1 MTKKEMMTAIMLEI
15 ISPTVEPKNIMTTTE
30 DRNEILRRYK
40 EVSSVQNTEGIRKNW
55 AYVFAPIKEV
65 DYRDRL
71 IGLFNYLN
79 KESGE

>member
-1 MTKKEMMTAIMLEI
+1 MTKKEMMTVIMLEI
-15 ISPTVEPKNIMTTTE
+15 IAPTVEPKNTMTTTE
-30 DRNEILRRYK
+30 DRDEILRRYK
-40 EVSSVQNTEGIRKNW
+40 EVTSTQKNW

-71 IGLFNYLN
+71 IGLFNYLD

>member
-1 MTKKEMMTAIMLEI
+1 MLEI
-15 ISPTVEPKNIMTTTE
+15 VAPTVEPKNIMTTAE
-30 DRNEILRRYK
+30 DRDEILRRYK
-40 EVSSVQNTEGIRKNW
+40 EVESVQNTEGIRKNW

>member
-1 MTKKEMMTAIMLEI
+1 MTKKEMMTVIMLEI
-15 ISPTVEPKNIMTTTE
+15 VAPTVEPKNIMTTAE
-30 DRNEILRRYK
+30 DRDEILRRYK
-40 EVSSVQNTEGIRKNW
+40 EVASVQNTEGIRKNW